1 MYKLR
6 MVTQA
11 LVAFFVAVVA
21 LAQLGFIRS
30 QNPSLALTSVALA
43 STVWLAMNRTTWLPF
58 LGPTAMPTGIL
69 RIQKPSRANFRMT
82 LTAPPDAVRCVFW
95 GSVVSASDPWTAYGG
110 YENAGVADVVNG
122 QAVVELVKP
131 VAYEVNGRTL
141 APHIH
146 YRWVGTR
153 GLFSGV
159 RTAAC

>member
-1 MYKLR
+1 MKMYKLR
-6 MVTQA
+6 MVTHA
-11 LVAFFVAVVA
+11 LVSIFVLVVA
-21 LAQLGFIRS
+21 LAQLGYV
-30 QNPSLALTSVALA
+30 QNPSLVFTSVALA
-43 STVWLAMNRTTWLPF
+43 STIWLAANRTTWLPF

-69 RIQKPSRANFRMT
+69 RVQKPSRANFRMT

-95 GSVVSASDPWTAYGG
+95 GSVVSASDPWTAYGS

-131 VAYEVNGRTL
+131 VAYKVNGRTL
-141 APHIH
+141 APHVH

-153 GLFSGV
+153 GLLSGV